1 MNMHEYGYAS
11 TYYIHILY
19 GYEYEYI
26 HAYSYKALFEYSYS
40 HVCQTKSTRV
50 HGPGMRLQ
58 RRATDSGSHSA
69 PVQEALCTPK
79 PGTRT
84 MSRTS
89 KSSNTAERAQSSS
102 KSRQIYGA
110 NPDPWA

>member
-1 MNMHEYGYAS
+1 MAVLPHS
-11 TYYIHILY
+11 LDHWFDI
-19 GYEYEYI
+19 
-26 HAYSYKALFEYSYS
+26 
-40 HVCQTKSTRV
+40 C
-50 HGPGMRLQ
+50 
-58 RRATDSGSHSA
+58 SHSA
-69 PVQEALCTPK
+69 PVLEALCTPK

-110 NPDPWA
+110 NPDPWAIQDQFLTRQS